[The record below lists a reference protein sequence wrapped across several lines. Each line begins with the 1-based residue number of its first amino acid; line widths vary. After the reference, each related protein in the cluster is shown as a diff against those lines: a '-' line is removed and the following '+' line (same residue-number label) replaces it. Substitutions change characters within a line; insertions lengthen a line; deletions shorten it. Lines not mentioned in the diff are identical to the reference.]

1 MSKIL
6 VLDLASTLCYKSA
19 PKPLTPA
26 CVDARGC
33 VRARSAQGLSFGIK
47 GDCVVALRGP
57 HAGPGVSFAVQLPLH
72 EEVALLFEVEVTV
85 CAHEALQ
92 MPVFVPRFHNRTTGG
107 EKGDP
112 REHTN
117 THTQPKI

>member
-1 MSKIL
+1 M
-6 VLDLASTLCYKSA
+6 
-19 PKPLTPA
+19 
-26 CVDARGC
+26 DARGC

-85 CAHEALQ
+85 CAHEALR

-117 THTQPKI
+117 THIQPKI